1 MSQSSAVPSLKTL
14 LSLGVTLACSTSYA
28 AVIEEVVVTA
38 QKRSQSVND
47 IGVSANA
54 FAGDSLQDYGVDSP
68 VDLGNHTPGLITVN
82 ATSGGTPI
90 FAIRG
95 IGLDD
100 FSANNSSGV
109 GVYTDEVFASSPAYL
124 GGRLFDVERVEVLKG
139 PQGTLYGKNTTG
151 GAINFISN
159 KPTDEFEAYAELS
172 LARHDTRE
180 LTAVVSGPLSD
191 GLRGRLAFNGVRGD
205 GWQTDINTGRE
216 FGDQDRAVLRGL
228 LDFDLGSDGDVLI
241 KAYYSQ
247 DQSTPASP
255 HAEGVDD
262 VLGDS
267 SFSVLNS
274 PRDPSRVTVGDL
286 PVFRDENGQGFS
298 IKVNYAFD
306 AFDLVSITAW
316 DSYERQVLDNYDGG
330 AHSATDL
337 SQDNELE
344 QWSQELRLVGDIG
357 ESFSWIAGV
366 NVSRE
371 EVDVKDSFDDS
382 ILLSDSVAF
391 DGVLNP
397 FDINNRG
404 DDLFIAD
411 YVQET
416 DSYGVYVHTETDLSD
431 EVKLIAGVR
440 YSYDDRQFN
449 GSADNLSFGEL
460 FPVTTLRESHD
471 EEAVTGKIGLDWF
484 VHEDLLLFANVASSY
499 KSGIFYGGAVVD
511 SSAWSY
517 IGPESVLSYELGF
530 KWTGFDG
537 SMQLNGAIFRMDYSD
552 RQSLLTFVSDDFSNL
567 LGVAVVDTTLA
578 NVPESRTQGFEMD
591 LNWLPMDGLTIQ
603 AGLSYLDAEVTEA
616 PTLNNLRGI
625 NPDPSVNDAA
635 ILAGSGFVDALGAP
649 LNAGSDLSQAPQWSY
664 NGLLAYEFD
673 LSETL
678 MMRLQS
684 SYSWVDEQFAQLADS
699 NAQYGPVR
707 ALNARVSVEQSD
719 GKWQLSFWGRNLED
733 KASETY
739 AFTGFAGRTVYRQ
752 QGATYGLTLRYN
764 F

>member
-1 MSQSSAVPSLKTL
+1 MSQLSAVPSLKTL
-14 LSLGVTLACSTSYA
+14 LSLGIALACSTSQA

-47 IGVSANA
+47 IGVSASA
-54 FAGDSLQDYGVDSP
+54 FAGDSLRDYGVDSP

-124 GGRLFDVERVEVLKG
+124 GGRLFDIERVEVLKG

-159 KPTDEFEAYAELS
+159 KPTDEFEAYTELS
-172 LARHDTRE
+172 LARHNTRE
-180 LTAVVSGPLSD
+180 LTAVVSGPLSE

-216 FGDQDRAVLRGL
+216 FGDQDRGILRGL
-228 LDFDLGSDGDVLI
+228 LGFDLGSDGEVLL
-241 KAYYSQ
+241 KAYYSE
-247 DQSTPASP
+247 DKSTPASP
-255 HAEGVDD
+255 HAEGVDI
-262 VLGDS
+262 VLGGP

-286 PVFRDENGQGFS
+286 PVFRDESGQGLS
-298 IKVNYAFD
+298 VKINYAFD
-306 AFDLVSITAW
+306 AFDLVSISAW

-337 SQDNELE
+337 GQNNNLE
-344 QWSQELRLVGDIG
+344 QWSQELRFVGDNSEG
-357 ESFSWIAGV
+357 FNWIAGV

-371 EVDVKDSFDDS
+371 EVDVRDFFDDS
-382 ILLSDSVAF
+382 ILLSDSVAI

-397 FDINNRG
+397 SEISNRG
-404 DDLFIAD
+404 DDQFIAD
-411 YVQET
+411 YIQET
-416 DSYGVYVHTETDLSD
+416 DSYGLYFHTETDLD
-431 EVKLIAGVR
+431 NDFKLIAGLR
-440 YSYDDRQFN
+440 YSYDDRSFN
-449 GSADNLSFGEL
+449 GAATNLSFGEL
-460 FPVTTLRESHD
+460 LPVTSLNESHD
-471 EEAVTGKIGLDWF
+471 EEAVTGKIGIDWF
-484 VHEDLLLFANVASSY
+484 VHQDLLLFANVATSY

-537 SMQLNGAIFRMDYSD
+537 SMQLNGALFRMDYTD

-591 LNWLPMDGLTIQ
+591 LNWLPMDGLTVQ
-603 AGLSYLDAEVTEA
+603 AGLSYLDTEVTEA
-616 PTLNNLRGI
+616 PTITDLRGI
-625 NPDPSVNDAA
+625 NPDPSINDAA
-635 ILAGSGFVDALGAP
+635 ILAGGGFVDALGAP
-649 LNAGSDLSQAPQWSY
+649 LSAGSDLSQAPQWSY
-664 NGLLAYEFD
+664 NGLLAYEFNVSD
-673 LSETL
+673 GLIVR
-678 MMRLQS
+678 MQS
-684 SYSWVDEQFAQLADS
+684 SYSWVDKQFAQLADS

-707 ALNARVSVEQSD
+707 ALNARISVEQND
-719 GKWQLSFWGRNLED
+719 GRWQLSLWGRNLED

-752 QGATYGLTLRYN
+752 QGATYGLSLRYN